1 MLTLDLKP
9 VFAARGIDQPYTF
22 LVKNGF
28 SPNASQRLTSGKV
41 AVMNISYMEKLCQ
54 LLWCTPNDLFHWQ
67 SAQSTAVPDDHPL
80 LPLTKRP
87 VAKMNFKNAMK
98 HVPLSKLEELSTA
111 LTKEIEETKGL

>member
-9 VFAARGIDQPYTF
+9 IFAARGIDQPYSF

-28 SPNASQRLTSGKV
+28 SHNISQKLTSGKV
-41 AVMNISYMEKLCQ
+41 AVMNINYMEKLCQ

-67 SAQSTAVPDDHPL
+67 PAQGTMVTDSHPL

-87 VAKMNFKNAMK
+87 AAEMNFRNAMK
-98 HVPLSKLEELSTA
+98 RVPLYKLEELSAT